1 MSLRSD
7 IAVMPRPVWVLFA
20 GTLVNRFGTFVLVF
34 LALYLTRK
42 GFTAPQAGI
51 ALGAY
56 GGGAIGASVVG
67 GWLADHLGR
76 RNTIV
81 LSMLSSAV
89 VMLSFSRA
97 EGYHVLVLL
106 AGLAG
111 LCAEC
116 YRPAAAALI
125 ADVTTPAQRVTAFA
139 LYRFAINLG
148 FAIGPAAGGFLAER
162 SFQWLFFGDAAT
174 SLVYAGIAMVA
185 LPNRIG
191 EQHDTAPRRSALP
204 VILRD
209 TRFLLFVSSTLMASA
224 VFMQHTSTYPLQ
236 MAAYGHSSAVFGAL
250 ISMNGVIICLTELPL
265 TGYTRR
271 RSARRVMTTGMVI
284 IGAGFA
290 LTAFVHSIPLLLV
303 TVMIWTLGEML
314 YFPMAAAHIANVSPP
329 DMRGRYHGAWGIAWG
344 LGAVLGPV
352 AGTNLFA
359 RDPRLVWLVAGCVA
373 VLGAA
378 LVMASTRDETSA

>member
-1 MSLRSD
+1 MSLRTD
-7 IAVMPRPVWVLFA
+7 ISAMPRPVWVLFA

-56 GGGAIGASVVG
+56 GGGAIGASIVG

-81 LSMLSSAV
+81 LSMVSSSA
-89 VMLSFSRA
+89 VMLSFPHA
-97 EGYHVLVLL
+97 EGYHVLVAL

-111 LCAEC
+111 FCAEF

-125 ADVTTPAQRVTAFA
+125 ADVTTPAQRVTAYA

-148 FAIGPAAGGFLAER
+148 FAIGPAVGGFLAER

-174 SLVYAGIAMVA
+174 SLVYAGIAVVA
-185 LPNRIG
+185 LPNRVG
-191 EQHDTAPRRSALP
+191 DHHATAPKRSALP

-209 TRFLLFVSSTLMASA
+209 TRFLLFISSTLAASA

-236 MAAYGHSSAVFGAL
+236 MAAYGHSSAVFGTL
-250 ISMNGVIICLTELPL
+250 ISMNGLIICLTELPL
-265 TGYTRR
+265 TTWTRR
-271 RSARRVMTTGMVI
+271 RSARRVMTTGMVV

-290 LTAFVHSIPLLLV
+290 LTALVSTVPLLLV

-314 YFPMAAAHIANVSPP
+314 YFPMASAHIANVSPA

-344 LGAVLGPV
+344 SGAVLGPV
-352 AGTNLFA
+352 LGTRLFSH
-359 RDPRLVWLVAGCVA
+359 DPRLVWLVAGVVA
-373 VLGAA
+373 LVGAA
-378 LVMASTRDETSA
+378 LVMLSTRDEASA